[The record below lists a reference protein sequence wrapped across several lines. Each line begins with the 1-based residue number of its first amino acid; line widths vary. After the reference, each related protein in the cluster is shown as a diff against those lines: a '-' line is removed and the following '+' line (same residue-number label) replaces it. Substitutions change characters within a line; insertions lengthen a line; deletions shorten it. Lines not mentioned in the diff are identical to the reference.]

1 MQIFNTH
8 NKSDQKTL
16 VSKQNLNHNVLNI
29 KSVKLDI
36 AMLSLTSDSTKL
48 WKCLVEGLTNR
59 NGCYKDIKT
68 NDLIIICSK
77 QDMKAYFSVHWLKGK
92 SELIY
97 NVWCLK

>member
-8 NKSDQKTL
+8 NKSDHNTL
-16 VSKQNLNHNVLNI
+16 ISKQNLNHN
-29 KSVKLDI
+29 
-36 AMLSLTSDSTKL
+36 STEH
-48 WKCLVEGLTNR
+48 LVEGLTNR
-59 NGCYKDIKT
+59 NGCYKDIET
-68 NDLIIICSK
+68 NDFCSK